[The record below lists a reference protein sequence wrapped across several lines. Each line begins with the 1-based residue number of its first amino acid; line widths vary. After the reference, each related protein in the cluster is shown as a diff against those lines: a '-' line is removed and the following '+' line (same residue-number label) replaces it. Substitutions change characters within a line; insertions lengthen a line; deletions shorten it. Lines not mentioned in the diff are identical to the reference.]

1 MNTTRLARTRFDHE
15 TNVAG
20 VDGPLTVGGSG
31 RYIMFAKFKK
41 LVNTFYNNGLHSNLS
56 GGRNPSLDYGLKG
69 AEVAMDSF
77 LFLANHVTNHVESA
91 YQYKQ
96 NV

>member
-1 MNTTRLARTRFDHE
+1 
-15 TNVAG
+15 
-20 VDGPLTVGGSG
+20 
-31 RYIMFAKFKK
+31 MFSKFKE
-41 LVNTFYNNGLHSNLS
+41 LVNTFYNNGLPSNLS

-69 AEVAMDSF
+69 AEVAMASF